1 MAETKEKKGF
11 KAGLYAVIAGVLVAA
26 ILIGLTVFA
35 FATRYNAFKPEKIA
49 TEYIDTIVQSGD
61 GYNAY
66 KYSLVSKNQKYGNFI
81 INTYMAPYVNDG
93 DDVKQADF
101 VGKGNAEEN
110 KKSNKLYSDMFQ
122 KYAELVDKYGLDDY
136 NDVFTEYFA
145 ALKTERETV
154 YGDKYMDTEFMFSV
168 FESNVATYGDLLKG
182 TEKKIADDNKTIL
195 TPETEGLY
203 QKIFGKDYKL
213 TVSVK
218 DTKAL
223 SDAEVKTYAEEYK
236 KRIAPLVDDA
246 EKRADQF
253 GLKDVDKKHQNKTN
267 YINGY
272 KNLDSSDKFNAVSI
286 CTAEVKLENGTTVGE
301 VQVYVVKI
309 GNSWYV
315 DDTNTDTSSLYKL
328 GDGTNSV
335 TPEAIL
341 QQKAVYDK
349 AKADADAAN
358 AKNEK

>member
-35 FATRYNAFKPEKIA
+35 FTTRYNAFKPEKIA

-203 QKIFGKDYKL
+203 QKF
-213 TVSVK
+213 S
-218 DTKAL
+218 A
-223 SDAEVKTYAEEYK
+223 
-236 KRIAPLVDDA
+236 
-246 EKRADQF
+246 
-253 GLKDVDKKHQNKTN
+253 
-267 YINGY
+267 
-272 KNLDSSDKFNAVSI
+272 
-286 CTAEVKLENGTTVGE
+286 
-301 VQVYVVKI
+301 KI
-309 GNSWYV
+309 
-315 DDTNTDTSSLYKL
+315 TSSPFPLRTQRHSATQRLKPMQRNTKREL
-328 GDGTNSV
+328 LRLLTMPKRERTNSV
-335 TPEAIL
+335 LRMLTRNIKTKQTISTVL
-341 QQKAVYDK
+341 KTLIRQTSLTQ
-349 AKADADAAN
+349 
-358 AKNEK
+358 

>member
-1 MAETKEKKGF
+1 
-11 KAGLYAVIAGVLVAA
+11 
-26 ILIGLTVFA
+26 
-35 FATRYNAFKPEKIA
+35 
-49 TEYIDTIVQSGD
+49 
-61 GYNAY
+61 
-66 KYSLVSKNQKYGNFI
+66 
-81 INTYMAPYVNDG
+81 
-93 DDVKQADF
+93 
-101 VGKGNAEEN
+101 
-110 KKSNKLYSDMFQ
+110 
-122 KYAELVDKYGLDDY
+122 
-136 NDVFTEYFA
+136 
-145 ALKTERETV
+145 
-154 YGDKYMDTEFMFSV
+154 MFSV

-218 DTKAL
+218 D
-223 SDAEVKTYAEEYK
+223 
-236 KRIAPLVDDA
+236 RIAPLVDDA

-267 YINGY
+267 YINGF
-272 KNLDSSDKFNAVSI
+272 KNLDSSDKFDAVSV